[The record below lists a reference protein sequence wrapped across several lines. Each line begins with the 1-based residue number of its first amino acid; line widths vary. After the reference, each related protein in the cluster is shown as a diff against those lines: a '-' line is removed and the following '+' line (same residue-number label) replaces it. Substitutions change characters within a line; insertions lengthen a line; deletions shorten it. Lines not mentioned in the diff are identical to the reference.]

1 MRGRWTVVA
10 LTLGMGALPAFVSA
24 QGHAVPRGGG
34 ESSGGSSSGGDH
46 SSSTHGSSS
55 GSSGG
60 SSSAS
65 SSGSQASAGPSS
77 DAERRHPRP
86 GTGTGDRYAGRNSYY
101 YGSPNYYGRNYYYDT
116 FDPFYYGAY
125 GYSPFYY
132 SGSYGYAPYYYRG
145 RYRDSGSMRVIVD
158 PDQTRVYVDGYY
170 AGIADD
176 FDGLLQRLS
185 VPPGRHEITL
195 KLDGYRTHRFRVY
208 VPIGETIKIHH
219 VMERGT
225 GEDTDEVV
233 GEEPNRRDD
242 RNAPPPYDDR
252 RPEARDRDDRRD
264 RDDQAG
270 RRERDDPG
278 EDDRDDADAASVR
291 LDLRPA
297 DASVYVDGEFRGA
310 GRRVET
316 LRLAPG
322 RHRLEVVRPGY
333 RTVEREID
341 VRAGEETRVQI
352 DLGR

>member
-24 QGHAVPRGGG
+24 QGHAVPRGG
-34 ESSGGSSSGGDH
+34 ESSGSSSSGGTAH
-46 SSSTHGSSS
+46 GSSSGSSS

-65 SSGSQASAGPSS
+65 SGSQSSGPSS

-86 GTGTGDRYAGRNSYY
+86 GTGTGDRFAGRNSYY
-101 YGSPNYYGRNYYYDT
+101 YGSPFYYGRNYYYDT

-219 VMERGT
+219 VMERGN
-225 GEDTDEVV
+225 GEDTDEVI
-233 GEEPNRRDD
+233 GEEPYRREE

-252 RPEARDRDDRRD
+252 DGRRPDARDRDDRRD
-264 RDDQAG
+264 HDEID

-278 EDDRDDADAASVR
+278 EDDRDDADAATVR
-291 LDLRPA
+291 LDLRPP
-297 DASVYVDGEFRGA
+297 DASVYVDGEFRGS

-341 VRAGEETRVQI
+341 ARPGEETRVQI